1 MNDFWQDG
9 AAICIV
15 ALAGGYLLCR
25 AWLLFGQQ
33 PKRGC
38 GAGCGGCPGR
48 SSGGGAPL
56 IAIELSGPCSPRS

>member
-15 ALAGGYLLCR
+15 ALAGGYLLRR

-33 PKRGC
+33 PKSGC

-48 SSGGGAPL
+48 SSDGAPL
-56 IAIELSGPCSPRS
+56 IAIELSRPRSPQG